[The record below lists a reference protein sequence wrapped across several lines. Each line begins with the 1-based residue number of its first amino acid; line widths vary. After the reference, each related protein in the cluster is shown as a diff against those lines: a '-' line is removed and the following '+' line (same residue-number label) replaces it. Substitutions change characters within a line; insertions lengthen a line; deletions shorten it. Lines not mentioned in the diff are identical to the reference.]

1 MVISL
6 GGGGPT
12 TGWLTVATPFDV
24 DVYEGSRLV
33 GRSADGQM
41 LLVSGSHEL
50 TLTNA
55 DLGFK
60 QASSVNVAAGRTA
73 TVRVEPVNGQLSV
86 NATPWAEV
94 FLDGDRIGETPIAN
108 YTTSIG
114 RHDIVFRHPQFGEQ
128 RKTVVV
134 MAASPTRVFATFTK

>member
-1 MVISL
+1 M
-6 GGGGPT
+6 
-12 TGWLTVATPFDV
+12 
-24 DVYEGSRLV
+24 
-33 GRSADGQM
+33 
-41 LLVSGSHEL
+41 
-50 TLTNA
+50 
-55 DLGFK
+55 
-60 QASSVNVAAGRTA
+60 
-73 TVRVEPVNGQLSV
+73 EPVNGQLSV